1 LDKLPPPL
9 PSILWSW
16 LIGKKERD
24 GAMRREGARESVVCV
39 CERKREKYGAMRHES
54 ARETAVCV
62 CERERRRKRE
72 RERERET
79 VQRDERA

>member
-1 LDKLPPPL
+1 
-9 PSILWSW
+9 
-16 LIGKKERD
+16 
-24 GAMRREGARESVVCV
+24 VVCV